1 MKPES
6 NAPVLL
12 RGREITRRWGG
23 LVAVDRVSIELERGS
38 VHAVIGTNGAGKS
51 TLINILSGEIPPSGG
66 SVELLGQ
73 DVTRWTQPKRARAGL
88 GRSYQ
93 RNTIYPTFSVFENCR
108 LAAQARTQKPWRW
121 WSDAQRCEASTAA
134 AHDAATRAGLNDL
147 LERPAGLLSHGQK
160 RQLEIA
166 MCLAT
171 APEVLLLDEPLAG
184 MGAEETERML
194 ALLGELR
201 AEHAILL
208 VEHDM
213 DAVFR
218 IADRITVMVNGCVI
232 ASDVPAAI
240 RTNPQ
245 VLTAYLGDH

>member
-1 MKPES
+1 
-6 NAPVLL
+6 LL
-12 RGREITRRWGG
+12 RSRELSRRWGG
-23 LVAVDRVSIELERGS
+23 LVAVDRVSVELERGS

-51 TLINILSGEIPPSGG
+51 TLINILSGEIPASDG

-73 DVTRWTQPKRARAGL
+73 DVTRWAQPRRARAGM

-93 RNTIYPTFSVFENCR
+93 RNTIYPSFTVLENCR
-108 LAAQARTQKPWRW
+108 LAAQARAPRPWRLW
-121 WSDAQRCEASTAA
+121 EAAGSCAVSAPAA
-134 AHDAATRAGLNDL
+134 REVAARVGLADV

-171 APEVLLLDEPLAG
+171 APQVLLLDEPLAG

-194 ALLGELR
+194 QLLGELKHD
-201 AEHAILL
+201 HAILL

-218 IADRITVMVNGCVI
+218 IADRITVMVNGSVI
-232 ASDVPAAI
+232 ASDTPQAVRA
-240 RTNPQ
+240 NPEVQ
-245 VLTAYLGDH
+245 SAYLGGH